1 MCVTSSGAVHHD
13 DLLYLFVAPGVAPMF
28 KATDP
33 ENLQVE
39 RMTRMWSSFANR
51 G

>member
-1 MCVTSSGAVHHD
+1 MFKGAVHHD
-13 DLLYLFVAPGVAPMF
+13 DLLYLLEGPFIAPSF
-28 KATDP
+28 KASDP

-39 RMTRMWSSFANR
+39 RMTRMWTTFAKK